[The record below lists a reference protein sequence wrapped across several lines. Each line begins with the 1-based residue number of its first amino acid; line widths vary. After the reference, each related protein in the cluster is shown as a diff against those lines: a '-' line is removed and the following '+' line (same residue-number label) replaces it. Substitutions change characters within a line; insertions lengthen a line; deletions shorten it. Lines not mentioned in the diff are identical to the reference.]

1 MLTAI
6 STPPVLY
13 TGFIDDSMS
22 RRVWAVGTGMLETQ
36 MMMDENRT
44 TVMARI
50 RIVPMTSDTP
60 RVAGGGPDGIARKPP
75 PRAAAED
82 SHLPSHGVGRPT
94 GAATPRGH

>member
-60 RVAGGGPDGIARKPP
+60 ASSSRRITFMQWPPGGHR
-75 PRAAAED
+75 
-82 SHLPSHGVGRPT
+82 L
-94 GAATPRGH
+94 